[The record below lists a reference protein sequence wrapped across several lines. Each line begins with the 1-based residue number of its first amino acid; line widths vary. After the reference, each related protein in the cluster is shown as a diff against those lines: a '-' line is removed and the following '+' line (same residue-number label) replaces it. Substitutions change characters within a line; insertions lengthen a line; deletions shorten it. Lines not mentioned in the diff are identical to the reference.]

1 MSGRRRLLPVQRL
14 FSMFPPGLPGLA
26 LVLMRASVAGAVLLD
41 IYTHKATLPGWA
53 MGAAIILSVIL
64 CAGYLTPVASVAALV
79 FHAIVWA
86 RVGAESI
93 AVATGGASTSPLS
106 GVPRGRQCWNMGDLA
121 HRPLQGVQKWQP

>member
-1 MSGRRRLLPVQRL
+1 VQRL

-41 IYTHKATLPGWA
+41 IYTHKATLPGWV
-53 MGAAIILSVIL
+53 MGAAIVLSVIL

-86 RVGAESI
+86 GVGAESI
-93 AVATGGASTSPLS
+93 AAAAITSFDALALALLGPGGYSIDSF
-106 GVPRGRQCWNMGDLA
+106 RFGRRVVLLPPD
-121 HRPLQGVQKWQP
+121 

>member
-86 RVGAESI
+86 SVGAESI
-93 AVATGGASTSPLS
+93 AAATMTTFDALALALLGPGGYSIDSF
-106 GVPRGRQCWNMGDLA
+106 RFGRRIVLLPPD
-121 HRPLQGVQKWQP
+121 